1 MTTQALDL
9 IRSHGTPEFKHRLR
23 RYLAER
29 PGLQAAYRQER
40 DLLKIP
46 VTLPQGTEIDLT
58 AGGQN
63 TLLKAMVEEFCPRF
77 TPGGSVLYVG
87 DAG

>member
-1 MTTQALDL
+1 M
-9 IRSHGTPEFKHRLR
+9 P
-23 RYLAER
+23 R
-29 PGLQAAYRQER
+29 PGARRAARSQWIRAAYRQER

-46 VTLPQGTEIDLT
+46 VTLPQGAEIDLT

-77 TPGGSVLYVG
+77 TPGG
-87 DAG
+87 